1 MQDELELKFSNVK
14 WGLTEQDK
22 ASFYLEFL
30 LNRITHQERLNRIN
44 FDALVLEYEDTNSI
58 EYKAALHI
66 CKIFS
71 QVRGITTYIEEQV
84 YKEEDNIY
92 CKPLKEL
99 RRDLPNLGYINCFP
113 IEEEAVFRVNEIA
126 IFEDVSRERL
136 NWIMKTLKEN
146 K

>member
-14 WGLTEQDK
+14 WELTEQDK

-44 FDALVLEYEDTNSI
+44 FNALVLEHEDTNSI
-58 EYKAALHI
+58 EYKVALRI

-71 QVRGITTYIEEQV
+71 QVRDVTTYIEEQV
-84 YKEEDNIY
+84 CKEEDSIY

-99 RRDLPNLGYINCFP
+99 RRDLPNLGYINCSP
-113 IEEEAVFRVNEIA
+113 IEDEAIFRVNEIA

-136 NWIMKTLKEN
+136 NWIMKTLKES